1 MATAIEAIKKGN
13 GYGGSIVLL
22 TAIQHPELSANKH
35 MCAALARNMTAGGIR
50 LCQMSLKDK
59 VVILTLLRE
68 RRGKVPFLA
77 QRMLMAWRPCNH
89 RERFAYAEGFV
100 KAVMV
105 SMDRR
110 RENGWTSLPE
120 EVVHIVIMLGLS

>member
-1 MATAIEAIKKGN
+1 MAVGIQLIEEGN
-13 GYGGSIVLL
+13 GYGGSIALQAAVM
-22 TAIQHPELSANKH
+22 HPELEKNRLV
-35 MCAALARNMTAGGIR
+35 CAALARNMTAGGIR

-110 RENGWTSLPE
+110 RKNGWTSLPE